1 MGYSDLTYK
10 QLLVLNRYSD
20 HILCTYYDVRDRN
33 ER

>member
-1 MGYSDLTYK
+1 MGYSDSTDE